1 MSKTIERRWLKPD
14 EVALYLG
21 ITRGAVYNAI
31 AKGLLP
37 ASKTPGI
44 GLRLDKHKL
53 DEILEENESQ
63 ILMG

>member
-1 MSKTIERRWLKPD
+1 MNKTIERRWLKIS
-14 EVALYLG
+14 EAAAYLG
-21 ITRGAVYNAI
+21 ISIGGLRNSI

-53 DEILEENESQ
+53 DALLEENESQ
-63 ILMG
+63 VLMG